1 MDYWIGQ
8 ATKKRRAQEDMVNV
22 YHSLVGSWSLDDVK
36 VGKYTSLF
44 DGGHIIYAVID
55 SMADSRSSA
64 VVQCIACEHV
74 TFFGPLVWPGKLHEP
89 SVCPSRQV

>member
-8 ATKKRRAQEDMVNV
+8 ATKTTRTKDMVNV

-44 DGGHIIYAVID
+44 DGGHIFYAVID

-64 VVQCIACEHV
+64 VVQCLRACY
-74 TFFGPLVWPGKLHEP
+74 FFRAFGMARETP
-89 SVCPSRQV
+89 